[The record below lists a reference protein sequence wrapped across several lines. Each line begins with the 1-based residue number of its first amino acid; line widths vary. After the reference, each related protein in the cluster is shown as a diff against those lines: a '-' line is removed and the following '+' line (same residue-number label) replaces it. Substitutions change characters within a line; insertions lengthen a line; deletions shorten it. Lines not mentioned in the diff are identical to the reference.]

1 MSPEGMS
8 SIMRLVKKKAD
19 GHFFLDARSRS
30 VGGHC
35 AGREPRPGRMV
46 EQGDATTRPAARC
59 SGHRDELA
67 LGVAV
72 WVGVDAPPPN
82 QAAQAQ
88 ACERREGRGHQ
99 RREAATQ
106 RKERSEAQGLP
117 GLAALSHFMRFSQ
130 VAAAESAA
138 ATAAAVIIEAKVCI
152 IAAAAA
158 RHGAGRGGAAANAA
172 AAIGADGR
180 RGSLEASSLVA
191 IVGRFALD
199 AAREAR
205 AAAP

>member
-1 MSPEGMS
+1 
-8 SIMRLVKKKAD
+8 
-19 GHFFLDARSRS
+19 
-30 VGGHC
+30 
-35 AGREPRPGRMV
+35 
-46 EQGDATTRPAARC
+46 
-59 SGHRDELA
+59 
-67 LGVAV
+67 
-72 WVGVDAPPPN
+72 
-82 QAAQAQ
+82 
-88 ACERREGRGHQ
+88 
-99 RREAATQ
+99 
-106 RKERSEAQGLP
+106 
-117 GLAALSHFMRFSQ
+117 MRFSQ

-138 ATAAAVIIEAKVCI
+138 ATAAAVTIEAEVCI

-158 RHGAGRGGAAANAA
+158 RLGAGRGGAAANTA

>member
-1 MSPEGMS
+1 MS
-8 SIMRLVKKKAD
+8 SDAPPPVGATCACSKPT
-19 GHFFLDARSRS
+19 GTFFSDARSRS
-30 VGGHC
+30 VGSHSP
-35 AGREPRPGRMV
+35 AASAVRMV
-46 EQGDATTRPAARC
+46 EQGYATTRQAARC

-106 RKERSEAQGLP
+106 REERSEAQGLP
-117 GLAALSHFMRFSQ
+117 GRHALSTRKRFSLVEAAEPAAAALAAAII
-130 VAAAESAA
+130 AAKARAAA
-138 ATAAAVIIEAKVCI
+138 ATAAHGAAGYDD
-152 IAAAAA
+152 AAA
-158 RHGAGRGGAAANAA
+158 HAAAN
-172 AAIGADGR
+172 GADGR